1 MVNNKSSEA
10 SDDLLEAMHELLHLA
25 RARHRQPGGDGDH
38 SLGAMEGRA
47 LGYFLRH
54 PGHTQSDLVL
64 HTGRDKG
71 QLARLIGGLK
81 ERGLLAAQVDAVDR
95 RIVRLH
101 PTDAAQRL
109 HQDIQRQRRQVSA
122 LAAAGL
128 SAQERLM
135 LLQLL
140 RRMQENLRGGAPVA

>member
-1 MVNNKSSEA
+1 MVNHKSNEA
-10 SDDLLEAMHELLHLA
+10 HEDLLEAMHELLHLA
-25 RARHRQPGGDGDH
+25 RGRHRQPGADSDPG
-38 SLGAMEGRA
+38 LGAMEGRA

-81 ERGLLAAQVDAVDR
+81 ERGLLAARVDDADR
-95 RIVRLH
+95 RIVRLY
-101 PTDAAQRL
+101 PTETAQQL
-109 HQDIQRQRRQVSA
+109 HQGIQRQRRQISA
-122 LAAAGL
+122 LAAQGL
-128 SAQERLM
+128 SAEERRV

-140 RRMQENLRGGAPVA
+140 RRMQDNLRDEAPAP